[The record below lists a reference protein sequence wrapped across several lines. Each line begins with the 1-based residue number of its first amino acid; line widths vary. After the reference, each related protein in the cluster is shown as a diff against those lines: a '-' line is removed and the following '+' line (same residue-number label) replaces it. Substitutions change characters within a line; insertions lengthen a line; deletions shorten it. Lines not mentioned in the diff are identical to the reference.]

1 MQINYKHKSL
11 FFQKDGSS
19 FYEFN
24 IVNSKFL
31 VYQIY
36 NKFFLKPGA
45 KIKSPDEVNYDY
57 SNDYFR
63 KIIFQTI
70 NLEYLKLKRPNHI
83 RAFFSMEDK
92 WKGTYLVP

>member
-36 NKFFLKPGA
+36 KFDYKSNKRFKQ
-45 KIKSPDEVNYDY
+45 KS
-57 SNDYFR
+57 R
-63 KIIFQTI
+63 IFI
-70 NLEYLKLKRPNHI
+70 PNKYLKFQKKKINN
-83 RAFFSMEDK
+83 
-92 WKGTYLVP
+92 V